1 MLPQLINRN
10 SKKTYKSISKK
21 LTQTIILKLPNRNEG
36 FKRTEEGAKGKNEQT
51 NLIADDEMKQQ
62 NERGK
67 MVTEC
72 GSQPLSMI
80 AAAERRTDGI
90 DGSVLK
96 EDVGNQ

>member
-1 MLPQLINRN
+1 MLQQLINRN

-36 FKRTEEGAKGKNEQT
+36 FKRTEERAKGKNEQT

-67 MVTEC
+67 IVTEC
-72 GSQPLSMI
+72 GSQPQSMI
-80 AAAERRTDGI
+80 AAAECRI
-90 DGSVLK
+90 DRI
-96 EDVGNQ
+96 E